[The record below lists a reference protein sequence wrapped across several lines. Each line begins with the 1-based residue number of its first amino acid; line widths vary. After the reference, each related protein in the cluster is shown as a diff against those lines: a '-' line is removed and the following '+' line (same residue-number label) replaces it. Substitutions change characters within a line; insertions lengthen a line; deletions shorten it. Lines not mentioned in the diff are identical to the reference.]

1 MTVLSID
8 IGGTNFRVG
17 AVAEDGSILKFTK
30 VPTPSVFSSGNVLED
45 LAGFLKE
52 FSAGLEIDAVAI
64 GFPATL
70 DRERKRVVQ
79 APNIPF
85 MENLPVCDYL
95 SEHLGLP
102 VLAERDVTFSLCYD
116 AEKYDIPVEGMV
128 CGIYYGTGIGNAI
141 LVDGVPLS
149 GRHGCAGELGHIPVL
164 GSDVRCGCGNVGC
177 LEAVAGGKA
186 LVKIR
191 EEKFPEASIGE
202 LFSVYGGEKV
212 LYDFID
218 AMASAAATEINILDP
233 DHILIGGGV
242 FNMAGF
248 PLDLFTERILA
259 RTRKPLPAEDLRLIF
274 TEDEPDKA
282 VIGGA
287 IYARRKLSGK

>member
-1 MTVLSID
+1 M
-8 IGGTNFRVG
+8 
-17 AVAEDGSILKFTK
+17 
-30 VPTPSVFSSGNVLED
+30 
-45 LAGFLKE
+45 
-52 FSAGLEIDAVAI
+52 
-64 GFPATL
+64 
-70 DRERKRVVQ
+70 
-79 APNIPF
+79 
-85 MENLPVCDYL
+85 
-95 SEHLGLP
+95 
-102 VLAERDVTFSLCYD
+102 
-116 AEKYDIPVEGMV
+116 
-128 CGIYYGTGIGNAI
+128 
-141 LVDGVPLS
+141 
-149 GRHGCAGELGHIPVL
+149 
-164 GSDVRCGCGNVGC
+164 
-177 LEAVAGGKA
+177 
-186 LVKIR
+186 KIR